1 MWICKYVARAESE
14 YDRTMSEDKN
24 KALEKIKENAPTA
37 LAWSRALVAGIPWVG
52 GSLDHIIFDKA
63 EEIRIQRLE
72 QSVKNIEEI
81 LKKLDECRI
90 KLEWYESVE
99 ALDMFKQLINKIEFE
114 PSDSKVKTLSQIY
127 ALFGTKEHAEDP
139 NKFAMLDTISKM
151 TDNQRVVFLAANEVP
166 QETKKIS
173 AGAIVHTIPGRW
185 QSTMLNYIKQNK
197 KMMDQLKGHVL
208 INVDLDILTS
218 FNLLYNLDAP
228 SNEDAAY
235 RITQIGKLAYSY
247 IKETE

>member
-81 LKKLDECRI
+81 
-90 KLEWYESVE
+90 SHHT
-99 ALDMFKQLINKIEFE
+99 
-114 PSDSKVKTLSQIY
+114 DS
-127 ALFGTKEHAEDP
+127 
-139 NKFAMLDTISKM
+139 
-151 TDNQRVVFLAANEVP
+151 
-166 QETKKIS
+166 
-173 AGAIVHTIPGRW
+173 
-185 QSTMLNYIKQNK
+185 
-197 KMMDQLKGHVL
+197 
-208 INVDLDILTS
+208 
-218 FNLLYNLDAP
+218 
-228 SNEDAAY
+228 
-235 RITQIGKLAYSY
+235 
-247 IKETE
+247 